1 MQADS
6 SPRHQA
12 ALPRGRPPNQLDPGS
27 SAAARFGAEL
37 RALRLDAGLTIT
49 ALAKLIGF
57 STTRISEVENGKG
70 KLSREFVEACEQ
82 ALPAEDALRTLFDVV
97 IHEEA
102 AERHAKL
109 AARRGG
115 HTVER
120 SSAHAVQSSE
130 EVRAGQ
136 VPASQVPILV
146 HREVGTS
153 NRRDVLRVGG
163 GLAGAVLSGKLLELL
178 GTEPLA
184 MTRALG
190 TATVDATELDY
201 HEATVARYMID
212 YEASGPLPLLAPVLE
227 LFQGVRRLVEDRQP
241 IAYQRRLCRVG
252 AKLATLLGIFA
263 YEDQAR
269 ARAWFHVA
277 QRAAREADDN
287 VLGAWALVKESLLP
301 TYSGDPREA
310 LALLGEGA
318 DLAGRSPSVVTAMV
332 AASEARAHAIGR
344 DEAAALAALERA
356 EQALDRAA
364 PGERRLFAFSNA
376 QLAFYRT
383 SCHVRL
389 DRPDADQAAAHALEL
404 YRASPHYMDPTL
416 VRFDLA
422 TWYVQRGEVEE
433 ACHVGHEALVV
444 IPAAHRTGPVVQR
457 TQELLRGL
465 GPYQAT
471 PAVRDFAEQL
481 ACV

>member
-1 MQADS
+1 MQPDP

-12 ALPRGRPPNQLDPGS
+12 ALPRGRPPNQLDPSS

-37 RALRLDAGLTIT
+37 RALRLGAGLTIK
-49 ALAKLIGF
+49 ALAELIGF

-70 KLSREFVEACEQ
+70 KLSRGFVEACERV
-82 ALPAEDALRTLFDVV
+82 LPAEDALLTLFEVV
-97 IHEEA
+97 IDEEA

-115 HTVER
+115 PTAER
-120 SSAHAVQSSE
+120 SSAPAVQSSQ
-130 EVRAGQ
+130 EVGAGQ
-136 VPASQVPILV
+136 VLGSLAPILV

-153 NRRDVLRVGG
+153 NRREVLRVGG
-163 GLAGAVLSGKLLELL
+163 KLAGAVLSGKLLELL

-184 MTRALG
+184 MTRALR

-201 HEATVARYMID
+201 HEATVARYMIE
-212 YEASGPLPLLAPVLE
+212 YEASGPLLLLAPVLE
-227 LFQGVRRLVEDRQP
+227 LFQGVRHLVEDRQP

-269 ARAWFHVA
+269 SRAWFHTA
-277 QRAAREADDN
+277 QRAAQEADDN

-301 TYSGDPREA
+301 TYGGNPQEA

-356 EQALDRAA
+356 ERALDRAA
-364 PGERRLFAFSNA
+364 PGERRLFAFSDA

-389 DRPDADQAAAHALEL
+389 DRSDADQAAAHALEL

-433 ACHVGHEALVV
+433 ACRVGHEALVV

-457 TQELLRGL
+457 AQELLDGL
-465 GPYQAT
+465 EPYQAN

-481 ACV
+481 ACG

>member
-1 MQADS
+1 
-6 SPRHQA
+6 
-12 ALPRGRPPNQLDPGS
+12 
-27 SAAARFGAEL
+27 
-37 RALRLDAGLTIT
+37 
-49 ALAKLIGF
+49 
-57 STTRISEVENGKG
+57 
-70 KLSREFVEACEQ
+70 
-82 ALPAEDALRTLFDVV
+82 
-97 IHEEA
+97 
-102 AERHAKL
+102 
-109 AARRGG
+109 
-115 HTVER
+115 
-120 SSAHAVQSSE
+120 
-130 EVRAGQ
+130 
-136 VPASQVPILV
+136 
-146 HREVGTS
+146 VGTA

-163 GLAGAVLSGKLLELL
+163 KLAGAALSGRLLELL

-184 MTRALG
+184 MTRALR
-190 TATVDATELDY
+190 TATVDPAELDY

-227 LFQGVRRLVEDRQP
+227 LFHGVRQLVEDRQP

-269 ARAWFHVA
+269 SRAWFHTA
-277 QRAAREADDN
+277 QRAAQEADDN

-301 TYSGDPREA
+301 TYGGDPREA

-332 AASEARAHAIGR
+332 AASQARAHAIGR

-356 EQALDRAA
+356 ERALDRAA
-364 PGERRLFAFSNA
+364 PGERRLFAFSDA

-383 SCHVRL
+383 SCHIRL
-389 DRPDADQAAAHALEL
+389 DRSDADQAAAHALEL

-433 ACHVGHEALVV
+433 ACRVGHDALLV

-457 TQELLRGL
+457 AHELLGGL
-465 GPYQAT
+465 EPYQAT